1 MIKISNGITD
11 KEVTKGAYKNFYEH
25 LGYKIV
31 GNEEKPKRE
40 VEVKPE
46 IKEEIKEEKVEE
58 IKVIEEDNKD
68 KGEKKSQKFE
78 EFKKR

>member
-1 MIKISNGITD
+1 MIKITNGITN

-25 LGYKIV
+25 LGYQIV

-46 IKEEIKEEKVEE
+46 IKKEEVKEVVA
-58 IKVIEEDNKD
+58 KDNED

>member
-1 MIKISNGITD
+1 MIKITNGTTN

-46 IKEEIKEEKVEE
+46 IKKEEVKEVVA
-58 IKVIEEDNKD
+58 KDNED

>member
-1 MIKISNGITD
+1 MIKITNGITD

-46 IKEEIKEEKVEE
+46 IKKEEVKEVVA
-58 IKVIEEDNKD
+58 KDNED

>member
-46 IKEEIKEEKVEE
+46 IKEEVKKEVKEKVV
-58 IKVIEEDNKD
+58 IKDNED
-68 KGEKKSQKFE
+68 KGEKKSQKIE